1 MNILIIGGGG
11 REHSLCW
18 AVSKSPKC
26 KKLFCIPG
34 NGGIAE
40 IATCIEKNPEN
51 QLEIF
56 NFCKKTKIDLVI
68 IGPEKY
74 LEQGLSD
81 YLRKRDINVFG
92 PSKKASKIET
102 SKTFSKHFLK
112 RNSIPTA
119 DYHCFNEINEAKK
132 YIKCNNPPY
141 VIKVDG
147 LASGKGV
154 LICKTKTEANNTLKN
169 IFVKKI
175 FGNAGKKIL
184 IEEHL
189 DGFEVSFFSFFDKNK
204 IVMLDYALDHKRAF
218 DGDNGPNTG
227 GMGAFTPSKKITR
240 ELYEKI
246 FKTIIEPTKQ
256 SLDKEQIIFQGIL
269 FFGIMVTENGPKV
282 IEYNVRFGD
291 PECQSIVRKVKSN
304 FLDILYNTATNKLKE
319 VKSIVNNNFSVCVIL
334 ASKGYPERFETNLE
348 IKNIEKANKVKG
360 VIIFHC
366 GTKLEDKKIFSNG
379 GRVLAITAVD
389 SNFLKAREKVYKAL
403 KIINWKHGF
412 FRNDIGFKNF

>member
-1 MNILIIGGGG
+1 
-11 REHSLCW
+11 
-18 AVSKSPKC
+18 
-26 KKLFCIPG
+26 
-34 NGGIAE
+34 
-40 IATCIEKNPEN
+40 
-51 QLEIF
+51 
-56 NFCKKTKIDLVI
+56 
-68 IGPEKY
+68 
-74 LEQGLSD
+74 
-81 YLRKRDINVFG
+81 
-92 PSKKASKIET
+92 
-102 SKTFSKHFLK
+102 
-112 RNSIPTA
+112 
-119 DYHCFNEINEAKK
+119 
-132 YIKCNNPPY
+132 
-141 VIKVDG
+141 
-147 LASGKGV
+147 
-154 LICKTKTEANNTLKN
+154 
-169 IFVKKI
+169 
-175 FGNAGKKIL
+175 
-184 IEEHL
+184 
-189 DGFEVSFFSFFDKNK
+189 
-204 IVMLDYALDHKRAF
+204 MLDYALDHKRAF

-256 SLDKEQIIFQGIL
+256 SLDKEQIMFQGIL

>member
-1 MNILIIGGGG
+1 M
-11 REHSLCW
+11 
-18 AVSKSPKC
+18 
-26 KKLFCIPG
+26 
-34 NGGIAE
+34 
-40 IATCIEKNPEN
+40 
-51 QLEIF
+51 
-56 NFCKKTKIDLVI
+56 
-68 IGPEKY
+68 
-74 LEQGLSD
+74 
-81 YLRKRDINVFG
+81 
-92 PSKKASKIET
+92 
-102 SKTFSKHFLK
+102 
-112 RNSIPTA
+112 
-119 DYHCFNEINEAKK
+119 
-132 YIKCNNPPY
+132 
-141 VIKVDG
+141 
-147 LASGKGV
+147 
-154 LICKTKTEANNTLKN
+154 
-169 IFVKKI
+169 
-175 FGNAGKKIL
+175 
-184 IEEHL
+184 
-189 DGFEVSFFSFFDKNK
+189 
-204 IVMLDYALDHKRAF
+204 
-218 DGDNGPNTG
+218 
-227 GMGAFTPSKKITR
+227 
-240 ELYEKI
+240 
-246 FKTIIEPTKQ
+246 
-256 SLDKEQIIFQGIL
+256 FQGIL